1 MRAHLALPPL
11 RAHAAAALL
20 RRGALGP
27 VRPRGHLAVI
37 HYNKEEVTRA
47 VNDHSRS
54 GDSLLA
60 LLYAMLNG
68 VEVETNTVST
78 CEIRP
83 SQGWRL
89 FVDSSSEDT
98 NIASS
103 SSSSLAQ
110 LAHIE

>member
-68 VEVETNTVST
+68 VD
-78 CEIRP
+78 
-83 SQGWRL
+83 
-89 FVDSSSEDT
+89 VDVKLGLLMARDG
-98 NIASS
+98 
-103 SSSSLAQ
+103 SLTALVRIQ
-110 LAHIE
+110 T

>member
-37 HYNKEEVTRA
+37 HCNKEEVTRA

-68 VEVETNTVST
+68 VDVDVKLGLLMARDGSLTALQIVVYKHTIST
-78 CEIRP
+78 Y
-83 SQGWRL
+83 
-89 FVDSSSEDT
+89 
-98 NIASS
+98 
-103 SSSSLAQ
+103 
-110 LAHIE
+110 

>member
-27 VRPRGHLAVI
+27 VRPRGDLAVI

-68 VEVETNTVST
+68 VDVDVKLGLLMARDGSLTAPQIVVYKHTIST
-78 CEIRP
+78 Y
-83 SQGWRL
+83 
-89 FVDSSSEDT
+89 
-98 NIASS
+98 
-103 SSSSLAQ
+103 
-110 LAHIE
+110 

>member
-54 GDSLLA
+54 FTVPAEGPYL
-60 LLYAMLNG
+60 
-68 VEVETNTVST
+68 VES
-78 CEIRP
+78 
-83 SQGWRL
+83 
-89 FVDSSSEDT
+89 
-98 NIASS
+98 AY
-103 SSSSLAQ
+103 
-110 LAHIE
+110 